1 MEASDFERFHRDLKA
16 AAFAGV
22 PLNIGDASSSRG
34 SAANTL
40 GRLEQLGATVS
51 SLVAHSKGN
60 FDAASAAADLPDRY
74 QAALQIFAG
83 TDSMLPVLEGLSIE
97 SRSAQMLARSIRWTM
112 IYLFIVLAFSFL
124 GLLFFS
130 KNVVPSIL
138 NLRADLTLAA
148 AISPSTQFDPIPW
161 LPIIIGL
168 FGVLAIGLLSWL
180 LLFGFQRT
188 AILLGGGK
196 FVRSK
201 ILETTANN
209 VAMLL
214 KVGHSATSAADIGCR
229 LAGVD
234 ATVQQEIV
242 EAIEGPENLIQL
254 ATLSEFSKLLGQRRL
269 AFFQLGT
276 PIILVSVVGGI
287 VVLVYSAMIY
297 WPIVAL
303 LKDLVTAGV
312 GA

>member
-1 MEASDFERFHRDLKA
+1 
-16 AAFAGV
+16 
-22 PLNIGDASSSRG
+22 
-34 SAANTL
+34 
-40 GRLEQLGATVS
+40 
-51 SLVAHSKGN
+51 
-60 FDAASAAADLPDRY
+60 
-74 QAALQIFAG
+74 
-83 TDSMLPVLEGLSIE
+83 MLPVLEGLSIE
-97 SRSAQMLARSIRWTM
+97 SRSTQMLARSIRWTM

-188 AILLGGGK
+188 AILLGGSK

-201 ILETTANN
+201 VLETTANN

-214 KVGHSATSAADIGCR
+214 KVGHSPKSAAEIGCR

-276 PIILVSVVGGI
+276 PIILVSLVGGV

>member
-1 MEASDFERFHRDLKA
+1 MEANDFERFHRALKA

-22 PLNIGDASSSRG
+22 PLNIGDASSDRE
-34 SAANTL
+34 SATSTL
-40 GRLEQLGATVS
+40 DRLEQLGATVGP
-51 SLVAHSKGN
+51 LVANSKGN
-60 FDAASAAADLPDRY
+60 FDAASAAADLPKRY

-97 SRSAQMLARSIRWTM
+97 SRSTQMLARSIRWTM

-188 AILLGGGK
+188 AILLGGSK

-201 ILETTANN
+201 VLETTANN

-214 KVGHSATSAADIGCR
+214 KVGHSPKSAAEIGCR

-276 PIILVSVVGGI
+276 PIILVSLVGGV